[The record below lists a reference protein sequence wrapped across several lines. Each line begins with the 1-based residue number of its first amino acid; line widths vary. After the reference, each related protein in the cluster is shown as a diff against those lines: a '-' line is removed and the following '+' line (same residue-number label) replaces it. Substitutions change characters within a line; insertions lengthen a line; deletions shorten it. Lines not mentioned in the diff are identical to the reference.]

1 MKHLRT
7 GPLLVALGLALAACT
22 GNTAAPPDAGA
33 TAKAEE
39 AANALPRDPF
49 YETPPDTA
57 AAGTPLRAE
66 PFTGWQ
72 LPEGASGT
80 RLVYDSRSAQG
91 KPVAASAAVLIPPG
105 SPPAGG
111 WPVVA
116 WAHGTSGVA
125 AQCAPSLMKDLYYPD
140 VIPGWLQRGYAV
152 VAADYSGLGAG
163 NGHEYL
169 TLTANA
175 ADVRYAVAA
184 ARKAVPG
191 LSDRW
196 VAVGHSQG
204 GQTVWGVARQEATAP
219 TGRFLGAVALAPVTP
234 YDKLQSTV
242 SDHKG
247 QGQYLAYVASS
258 IALQYRGFRPGDM
271 LTDAGM
277 RDYDRYLHD
286 GCWGYGRAISGDGTP
301 RQLLRA
307 GWPERAAVKEFL
319 ARNRYTTEPLAGP
332 LFVASGAADEDVAA
346 PTIDAVVAEQCGRRT
361 PVSYHRYPGD
371 HGSIVSES
379 TADQAQWV
387 HDRFAGVPAP
397 TTCRDR

>member
-1 MKHLRT
+1 MKHFRA
-7 GPLLVALGLALAACT
+7 GPLLVALGLALAACGT
-22 GNTAAPPDAGA
+22 NTPPDPGEA
-33 TAKAEE
+33 AKAEE
-39 AANALPRDPF
+39 TANALPRDAF
-49 YETPPDTA
+49 YDTPPDTA

-66 PFTGWQ
+66 PFTRWQ
-72 LPEGASGT
+72 LPAGASGT

-91 KPVAASAAVLIPPG
+91 KPVAASAAVLTPAGPP
-105 SPPAGG
+105 PPGG

-125 AQCAPSLMKDLYYPD
+125 ARCAPSLMKDLYYPD
-140 VIPGWLQRGYAV
+140 VIPEWLNRGYAV

-184 ARKAVPG
+184 ARRAVPG
-191 LSDRW
+191 LGERW

-204 GQTVWGVARQEATAP
+204 GQTAWGVARQEAAAP
-219 TGRFLGAVALAPVTP
+219 TGGFLGAVALAPVTP
-234 YDKLQSTV
+234 YDQLQSTV
-242 SDHKG
+242 ADHKG

-258 IALQYRGFRPGDM
+258 IALQYPGFRPADM
-271 LTDAGM
+271 LTEAGM

-286 GCWGYGRAISGDGTP
+286 GCWSYGRAIGGDGTP
-301 RQLLRA
+301 RRLLRP

-319 ARNRYTTEPLAGP
+319 ARNRYTSEPLAGP
-332 LFVASGAADEDVAA
+332 LFVAAGTADEDVAA
-346 PTIDAVVAEQCGRRT
+346 PTVEAVAAEQCGRHT

-371 HGSIVSES
+371 HSGIVSES
-379 TADQAQWV
+379 MADQARWV
-387 HDRFAGVPAP
+387 HDRFAGAPAP
-397 TTCRDR
+397 STCGTP